1 LERRACNG
9 GDTGLAT
16 AISAGLNRSV
26 FQGSGEPVPAS
37 FAVYPTFTAHFY
49 LAWLLVGFFLLRVL
63 AALYHQFFLKD
74 GLFRQMWF
82 G

>member
-1 LERRACNG
+1 
-9 GDTGLAT
+9 
-16 AISAGLNRSV
+16 
-26 FQGSGEPVPAS
+26 VPAS
-37 FAVYPTFTAHFY
+37 FAAYPTFTAQFN

-74 GLFRQMWF
+74 GLFRQTWF